1 MKEFNFY
8 IDEKVTIWNRLKF
21 HIEAKT
27 LDEAKE
33 KAKYMIIKDRE
44 EIDHYDSMFLYDTL
58 EELEV
63 KDNDDNATLEL
74 YCAEDTDLVYDNS
87 ETELVN

>member
-1 MKEFNFY
+1 MKEFHFY

-21 HIEAKT
+21 CIEADT
-27 LDEAKE
+27 LEEAKE
-33 KAKYMIIKDRE
+33 KAKYMIVKDRE
-44 EIDHYDSMFLYDTL
+44 EIDHYDSMYLDNTL
-58 EELEV
+58 EEIEV

-74 YCAEDTDLVYDNS
+74 YCEQDTDLIYDNS